1 MVEVDNGHDAHLV
14 ETKPQHL
21 PSSDYVE
28 KTKVGRKE
36 SGNTRQWRDTRIGIA
51 ALYAQDVDSECSEKS
66 HNRS

>member
-1 MVEVDNGHDAHLV
+1 MKHGALSMEAWS
-14 ETKPQHL
+14 QHL